1 MLLLLLLLLPRL
13 LLLLLLPAGEGGIIG
28 LTVDVEDY
36 DDQALFLAT
45 VRNATAATA
54 AANLSLR
61 FSATVPVWVA
71 WAPVAGS
78 DEGFHQQIMRAVD
91 EVIIM
96 DYGTAWYDPDT
107 DSIRSALAVSQT

>member
-1 MLLLLLLLLPRL
+1 M
-13 LLLLLLPAGEGGIIG
+13 
-28 LTVDVEDY
+28 DVEDY
-36 DDQALFLAT
+36 DDQAPYLAP

-54 AANLSLR
+54 AATLSLR

-96 DYGTAWYDPDT
+96 DYGTAWYDRL
-107 DSIRSALAVSQT
+107 DSLRARRLADLNGANVAATASSARRRCRATPHPRTVSRCRS

>member
-1 MLLLLLLLLPRL
+1 MLPQLAGL

-36 DDQALFLAT
+36 DDQDLYLAT

-54 AANLSLR
+54 DANLSLR
-61 FSATVPVWVA
+61 FSATVPAWVA

-96 DYGTAWYDPDT
+96 DYGTAWYDTDT
-107 DSIRSALAVSQT
+107 VSIWSALAASQT

>member
-1 MLLLLLLLLPRL
+1 M
-13 LLLLLLPAGEGGIIG
+13 
-28 LTVDVEDY
+28 
-36 DDQALFLAT
+36 ALASSASF
-45 VRNATAATA
+45 AA
-54 AANLSLR
+54 
-61 FSATVPVWVA
+61 WVA

-107 DSIRSALAVSQT
+107 VSIRSALAASQT